1 MDNFELLLHMDG
13 KIIDECN
20 NSITLN
26 NVEIDKQNKVFGI
39 SSCKF
44 NNVDGYSYIE
54 FKNMEHLNFKAT
66 DKFTIALWFKCP
78 PKTSTYPML
87 IGNDLNN
94 FCIIVA
100 DADTNNA
107 FSISSISYRR
117 IIYANINVCDD
128 KWHHLAL
135 VNDSKKLTLYLDG
148 KKIGSC
154 DSVAV
159 NLTNFRLGHSVA
171 SPTNTQFVGNM
182 DEFMICKDVL
192 YTSDFE
198 VPSSPYGSRNVI
210 IKQNNKYY
218 TIKNNSLIEIV
229 DNITQDVIIE
239 NSCTLYTVMS
249 NIDLLDDNFQL
260 VSLSENPYMVNSIKS
275 ASELIV
281 ASRNFSSKIAEHIDY
296 FKCLYEKNENSY
308 IKVAFSIDNGVTW
321 KGNNFEDLSVEIP
334 LKPYSDLTEEERTKW
349 NTAKE
354 TIATNGIDIENL
366 ESLDFNTLDFEYI
379 RFAYVLS
386 VTNASDVCNTSKLQW
401 QFDAKGSMHL
411 MDSTEVGVEVLS
423 DSIKITPKVE
433 TELMKVNISNGTCS
447 GLENPSQ
454 DEKMTT
460 EEIKAFVTEI
470 LS

>member
-26 NVEIDKQNKVFGI
+26 NVEIDKENKVFGI

-44 NNVDGYSYIE
+44 NNADGYSYVE

-78 PKTSTYPML
+78 PQTSAYPIL
-87 IGNDLNN
+87 IGTTPND
-94 FCIIVA
+94 FGIIVC
-100 DADTNNA
+100 DANTNQA
-107 FSISSISYRR
+107 FAIASFNYRR
-117 IIYANINVCDD
+117 VICANINFCDD

-135 VNDSKKLTLYLDG
+135 VNNSKKLALYIDG
-148 KKIGSC
+148 KNIGSC

-159 NLTNFRLGHSVA
+159 NLTNFRLGHCVS
-171 SPTNTQFVGNM
+171 SPTNSQFVGNI

-229 DNITQDVIIE
+229 DNVTQDVIIE

-281 ASRNFSSKIAEHIDY
+281 ASNNFSSKIAENIDY
-296 FKCLYEKNENSY
+296 FKAIYEKDTNSS
-308 IKVAFSIDNGVTW
+308 IKLAFSIDDGLSW
-321 KGNNFEDLSVEIP
+321 KGNNFEDLNIEIP
-334 LKPYSDLTEEERTKW
+334 LKLYSELTEEEKTKW

-386 VTNASDVCNTSKLQW
+386 VTSADDVCNTTKLQW
-401 QFDAKGSMHL
+401 QFDAKGSMKL
-411 MDSTEVGVEVLS
+411 MDSTEVSVEVLS
-423 DSIKITPKVE
+423 NSIKITPK
-433 TELMKVNISNGTCS
+433 TEEELIKVNITNGNCIGSNS
-447 GLENPSQ
+447 SSE
-454 DEKMTT
+454 DEEMT
-460 EEIKAFVTEI
+460 EQEIKDFIAEI
-470 LS
+470 LQ

>member
-20 NSITLN
+20 NPITLN
-26 NVEIDKQNKVFGI
+26 NVEIDKQNKVFSI

-44 NNVDGYSYIE
+44 NNVDGYSYVE
-54 FKNMEHLNFKAT
+54 FENMEHLNFKAT
-66 DKFTIALWFKCP
+66 DRFTIALWFKCP
-78 PKTSTYPML
+78 TQTSAYPIL
-87 IGNDLNN
+87 IGTTPND
-94 FCIIVA
+94 FGIIVC
-100 DADTNNA
+100 DTNTNQA
-107 FSISSISYRR
+107 FAIASFNYRR

-159 NLTNFRLGHSVA
+159 NLTNFRLGHCVS
-171 SPTNTQFVGNM
+171 SPTNSQFVGNI

-198 VPSSPYGSRNVI
+198 IPDKPYGSRYVI

-218 TIKNNSLIEIV
+218 TIKDNSLIEIV
-229 DNITQDVIIE
+229 DNITQDVFIE
-239 NSCTLYTVMS
+239 NSCTLLNVIE

-260 VSLSENPYMVNSIKS
+260 VSLLENPYMVNSIKS

-281 ASRNFSSKIAEHIDY
+281 ASNNFSSKIAEHIDY
-296 FKCLYEKNENSY
+296 FKAVYEKNANSY

-354 TIATNGIDIENL
+354 TIATGGIPIEDL
-366 ESLDFNTLDFEYI
+366 ETLDFNTLDFEYI

-386 VTNASDVCNTSKLQW
+386 ITSADDICNTSKLQW
-401 QFDAKGSMHL
+401 QFDAKGSMQL
-411 MDSTEVGVEVLS
+411 MDSSEIGIEVLS

-454 DEKMTT
+454 DESLTN
-460 EEIKAFVTEI
+460 EEIKTFISGI